1 MVPRLTLP
9 RRRRTKIVATIGPAT
24 RSPERIAEFLAAG
37 VDVVRFNFSH
47 GSREQHADTIEA
59 VRRAA
64 ALAGRTV
71 AILQDLQGP
80 RIRVGGLLN
89 HKPVRLEDGAD
100 VTIGTDPE
108 GGTAQRL
115 STTYPDIV
123 RDVRPGSRILLA
135 DGELELAVTGVDRGG
150 VRARVVRGGQLG
162 EHKGMNLPGVAI
174 SAPAMTEKDLEDL
187 RFGLQLGVDFVAL
200 SFIRK
205 PEDLTRAR
213 NEMNQVGINVP
224 IIAKLER
231 AEAIAQLDE
240 IMAASDGVMVARG
253 DLGVELPPERV
264 PVLQKMIIR
273 KANELGIP
281 VITATQMLESM
292 IHNSRPTRAEA
303 SDVANAILDGTDAVM
318 LSAETAT
325 GNFPIEAV
333 AMMDRIAT
341 EVESTSPQMFN
352 NLQNRPRRMPI
363 AEAVGAAACQLS
375 QDLRAKAIVVL
386 TRGGHT
392 AQIVSKYRP
401 GEPIVALTEDPA
413 VARRMAL
420 WWGVQDIVTEF
431 REDTD
436 AMVLHA
442 EDELLQRGIVEPGD
456 VVILTGSAPL
466 IARGRTN
473 LLKVHRIRRGGG
485 KA

>member
-1 MVPRLTLP
+1 MLCCLGSQEACMVPKLSLP

-24 RSPERIAEFLAAG
+24 RSPERVAEFIAAG

-47 GSREQHADTIEA
+47 GSREQHADTIEV

-64 ALAGRTV
+64 SQAGRTV

-80 RIRVGGLLN
+80 KIRVGGLLN

-100 VTIGTDPE
+100 VTITTDPE

-123 RDVRPGSRILLA
+123 RDVRPGSRILLD
-135 DGELELAVTGVDRGG
+135 DGELELAVTSVDRSG
-150 VRARVVRGGQLG
+150 VRARVIRGGQLG

-187 RFGLQLGVDFVAL
+187 RFGLHLGVDFVAL
-200 SFIRK
+200 SFISK
-205 PEDLTRAR
+205 PEDLARAR
-213 NEMNQVGINVP
+213 TAMNQIGINVP
-224 IIAKLER
+224 VIAKLER
-231 AEAIAQLDE
+231 AEAMAQLDE

-264 PVLQKMIIR
+264 PVLQKTIIR

-292 IHNSRPTRAEA
+292 IENSRPTRAEA

-325 GNFPIEAV
+325 GEFPIEAV
-333 AMMDRIAT
+333 EMMDRIAT
-341 EVESTSPQMFN
+341 EVEATSPHMFN
-352 NLQNRPRRMPI
+352 NLENRPRRMPI
-363 AEAVGAAACQLS
+363 AEAVGAAACQLAE
-375 QDLRAKAIVVL
+375 DLRAKAIVAL
-386 TRGGHT
+386 TRGGQT
-392 AQIVSKYRP
+392 AQI
-401 GEPIVALTEDPA
+401 L
-413 VARRMAL
+413 
-420 WWGVQDIVTEF
+420 
-431 REDTD
+431 
-436 AMVLHA
+436 
-442 EDELLQRGIVEPGD
+442 
-456 VVILTGSAPL
+456 
-466 IARGRTN
+466 
-473 LLKVHRIRRGGG
+473 
-485 KA
+485 